1 MYQKFIQYAMPR
13 TDTVLI
19 YSMKNSLREQ
29 EKCIVELSEIE
40 KKIKYLLNPKTR
52 VFEKMEEKIIKKGQ
66 NNRTKTPSKP
76 THEEK

>member
-29 EKCIVELSEIE
+29 EKCIVELSERE

-52 VFEKMEEKIIKKGQ
+52 VFEKMKEKIIKKGQ

>member
-1 MYQKFIQYAMPR
+1 MPR

-29 EKCIVELSEIE
+29 EKCIVELSERE

>member
-29 EKCIVELSEIE
+29 EKCIVELSERE